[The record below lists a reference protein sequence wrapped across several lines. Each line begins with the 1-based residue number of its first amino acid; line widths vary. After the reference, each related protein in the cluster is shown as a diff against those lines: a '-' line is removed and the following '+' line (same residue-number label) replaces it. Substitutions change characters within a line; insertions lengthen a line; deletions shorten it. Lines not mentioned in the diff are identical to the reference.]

1 MLGEFRFVFHSAQH
15 RRCWAFLLCCIGGYN
30 RRTVEEAQGQQRRR
44 GAVRTLME
52 TFAGYRRHIALL
64 AVLGFLSAFLD
75 GIGISAIVPLLSF
88 LLGGGEALPGDFI
101 TSTLQ
106 SAFSFI
112 GIPFQFRYLLVFIA
126 ALFVLRAIALV
137 VFTYIRARIQ
147 SDFLNKEMSYLLSAT
162 FASRWEFLLQQKA
175 GYLQNTIY
183 WDVKRTAGLLDVL
196 VQFIQSGSGCV
207 VYVLVALN
215 ISPGVTLATIG
226 VGACV
231 LLFFRPLV
239 RKTQTLSE
247 HTSTIEKDLSHHVTE
262 HLAGLKSVKAAG
274 AEQPVVMIGKKYLL
288 QLQDFY
294 AKSTIVQS
302 LGVTLIQPFSFLYIM
317 VLFAVM
323 YATSGVNLAAFA
335 AALYLI
341 QKIFM
346 YLQSGQAAL
355 HSISDMTPYAN
366 NVFEF
371 KKRLQGSKEE
381 RSGVRDFVFEH
392 ILEFKDICFF
402 YSKETPILEKVS
414 FAVPKGATVALIGP
428 SGAGKTSV
436 ADLLLR
442 LFDPATGD
450 IVLDGVSAKEI
461 SINSWRE
468 HIGYVSQ
475 DSFLINASIAENIRF
490 YREDISDA
498 AIEAAAKQANI
509 YEFISS
515 LSDGFNTTVG
525 DRGVMLS
532 GGQRQRVA
540 FARAMARQPKLLVL
554 DEATS
559 ALDTQS
565 EKLIQEA
572 IQALHG
578 KTTVFV
584 IAHRLSTIENADR
597 VLVLEQGRIIEQGS
611 PAELLANPNSYF
623 TLHAKTA

>member
-1 MLGEFRFVFHSAQH
+1 
-15 RRCWAFLLCCIGGYN
+15 
-30 RRTVEEAQGQQRRR
+30 
-44 GAVRTLME
+44 ME

-64 AVLGFLSAFLD
+64 AILGFLSAFLD

-101 TSTLQ
+101 TSTLRI
-106 SAFSFI
+106 AFSFV
-112 GIPFQFRYLLVFIA
+112 GVPFQFRYLLAFIA

-207 VYVLVALN
+207 VYLLVALN

-274 AEQPVVMIGKKYLL
+274 AEQSVVTIGKKYLL

-317 VLFAVM
+317 AIFAVM
-323 YATSGVNLAAFA
+323 YMTSGVNLAAFA

-341 QKIFM
+341 QKIFT

-355 HSISDMTPYAN
+355 HSIGDMTPYAN

-381 RSGVRDFVFEH
+381 RTVGTRDFVFERT
-392 ILEFKDICFF
+392 LEFKEVSFS
-402 YSKETPILEKVS
+402 YSPETPVLKNIS

-442 LFDPATGD
+442 LFNPATGD
-450 IVLDGVSAKEI
+450 IVLDGISAKEI

-475 DSFLINASIAENIRF
+475 DSFLVNASIAENIRF
-490 YREDISDA
+490 YREDIPDT

-509 YEFISS
+509 YDFIRG
-515 LSDGFNTTVG
+515 LPNGFNTTVG

-532 GGQRQRVA
+532 GGQRQRIA
-540 FARAMARQPKLLVL
+540 LARAMARQPQLLVL

-597 VLVLEQGRIIEQGS
+597 VLVLEQGRITEQGS
-611 PAELLANPNSYF
+611 PAELRANPNSYF